1 MARSQPDMERL
12 GQEEGELHNLFDSIS
27 WWWLSE
33 RKLLSKNGKV
43 LTASLEYLRIKYRKD
58 FASAINASL
67 RAMLDCDR
75 PANAFF
81 VAVIRVYDDVSV
93 SVTYL
98 NRLSCDLT
106 LCQHFSRLSG
116 AYLKRPE
123 MGRESVAPS

>member
-1 MARSQPDMERL
+1 MARSRVF
-12 GQEEGELHNLFDSIS
+12 GVNHNLFDSIS

-33 RKLLSKNGKV
+33 RKLLSKNSKV

-58 FASAINASL
+58 FASSINDSL
-67 RAMLDCDR
+67 RAILDCDR

-98 NRLSCDLT
+98 YRLSCVLT
-106 LCQHFSRLSG
+106 LSTFF
-116 AYLKRPE
+116 
-123 MGRESVAPS
+123 